1 MVIVEWE
8 DYDMTLQNMIDHE
21 IRQGIYFPTIDTF
34 SSDLKIFQDFFTEI
48 SNASMIDRKI

>member
-1 MVIVEWE
+1 
-8 DYDMTLQNMIDHE
+8 MTLQNMIDHE
-21 IRQGIYFPTIDTF
+21 IRQGIYFPTIDTT